1 MRSRLL
7 AWGCNMEDTEST
19 RYKKCS
25 KCGALLPLSSFYKQ
39 KSMADGHSNKCKECT
54 KQDVKDNRKKNI
66 ERYRE
71 YDRERNQS
79 EDRKALRRRYCQSDE
94 GKEAH
99 KRACDK
105 WVKNNEKKRHAEIM
119 VGNAIRDGKLIKQP
133 CEVCGREDRVHA
145 HHCDYD
151 KPLDVMW
158 LCPICHRAWHN
169 EHGEGANAHDEVLSG
184 ERIS

>member
-1 MRSRLL
+1 MGFLLL

-19 RYKKCS
+19 RYKQCV

-39 KSMADGHSNKCKECT
+39 KSMADGHLNKCKECA
-54 KQDVKDNRKKNI
+54 KKDSRENWRKNR
-66 ERYRE
+66 EYYRE
-71 YDRERNQS
+71 YDRKRDQS
-79 EDRKALRRRYCQSDE
+79 EDRKSAKRRYIQSDE

-105 WVKNNEKKRHAEIM
+105 WKGNNEKKRRAEVM
-119 VGNAIRDGKLIKQP
+119 AGNAIRDGKLIKQP
-133 CEVCGREDRVHA
+133 CEICGREDSVHA
-145 HHCDYD
+145 HHCDYN

-169 EHGEGANAHDEVLSG
+169 EHGEGANAHDEVVSDG
-184 ERIS
+184 